1 MKFGIVVLPG
11 SNCDHDALHVTR
23 DLLGAETE
31 VLWHKETDLKGVD
44 CVVIPGG
51 FAYGDYLRAGA
62 LAKFAPIMEPI
73 RRHAAAGG
81 LVFGI
86 CNGFQVLT
94 EVGLLPGALMRNAHL
109 RFASRDIHLRTEETD
124 TPFTGE
130 LTKGQILRMPIAH
143 GEGNFYAD
151 NATLDE
157 LERNRQ
163 IVFRYCD
170 SEGRTTSE
178 ANPNGSARNIGGICN
193 RARNVLGMM
202 PHPERCSEGLLGCAD
217 GLGIF
222 RSIATWSAAVP
233 PALHDSGTLSMGRGA
248 GTSRLKRSVPSA

>member
-11 SNCDHDALHVTR
+11 SNCDHDTLHVTH
-23 DLLGAETE
+23 DLLGAEVE

-44 CVVIPGG
+44 CVIIPGG

-81 LVFGI
+81 MVFGI

-94 EVGLLPGALMRNAHL
+94 EVGLLPGALMRNANL
-109 RFASRDIHLRTEETD
+109 RFAGKDIYVRTEETD
-124 TPFTGE
+124 TPISGE
-130 LTKGQILRMPIAH
+130 LQKGQVLRMPIAH

-151 NATLDE
+151 DATLDD

-163 IVFRYCD
+163 VIFRYCD
-170 SEGRTTSE
+170 SEGRVISE
-178 ANPNGSARNIGGICN
+178 ANPNGSARGIAGICN
-193 RARNVLGMM
+193 RARNVFGMM
-202 PHPERCSEGLLGCAD
+202 PHPERCAETLLGNAD
-217 GLGIF
+217 GLGVF
-222 RSIATWSAAVP
+222 KSIAASLARV
-233 PALHDSGTLSMGRGA
+233 
-248 GTSRLKRSVPSA
+248 

>member
-11 SNCDHDALHVTR
+11 SNCDQDTLHVTH
-23 DLLGAETE
+23 DIIGAEVE
-31 VLWHKETDLKGVD
+31 VLWHKDTDLKGVD
-44 CVVIPGG
+44 CVIVPGG

-81 LVFGI
+81 LVVGI

-94 EVGLLPGALMRNAHL
+94 EAGLLPGALMRNANL
-109 RFASRDIHLRTEETD
+109 RFAGKDIHVRVEETD
-124 TPFTGE
+124 TPITSE
-130 LTKGQILRMPIAH
+130 LQKGQVLRMPIAH

-151 NATLDE
+151 DATLDD

-163 IVFRYCD
+163 VIFRYCD
-170 SEGRTTSE
+170 SQGRTISE
-178 ANPNGSARNIGGICN
+178 ANPNGSARNIAGICN
-193 RARNVLGMM
+193 RARNVFGLM
-202 PHPERCSEGLLGCAD
+202 PHPERCSEALLGNAD

-222 RSIATWSAAVP
+222 KSIAASLARV
-233 PALHDSGTLSMGRGA
+233 
-248 GTSRLKRSVPSA
+248 

>member
-11 SNCDHDALHVTR
+11 SNCDHDTLHVTH
-23 DLLGAETE
+23 DIIGAEVE
-31 VLWHKETDLKGVD
+31 VLWHKDTDLKGVD
-44 CVVIPGG
+44 CVIVPGG

-62 LAKFAPIMEPI
+62 LAKFAPIMEPV

-94 EVGLLPGALMRNAHL
+94 EVGLLPGALMRNANL
-109 RFASRDIHLRTEETD
+109 RFAGKDIHVRTEETD
-124 TPFTGE
+124 TPITGE
-130 LTKGQILRMPIAH
+130 LQKGQVLRMPIAH

-151 NATLDE
+151 DATLDD

-163 IVFRYCD
+163 VIFRYCD
-170 SEGRTTSE
+170 AQGRVISEG
-178 ANPNGSARNIGGICN
+178 NPNGSARNIAGICN
-193 RARNVLGMM
+193 RARNVFGMM
-202 PHPERCSEGLLGCAD
+202 PHPERCSESLLGNAD

-222 RSIATWSAAVP
+222 KSIAASLARV
-233 PALHDSGTLSMGRGA
+233 
-248 GTSRLKRSVPSA
+248 

>member
-23 DLLGAETE
+23 DVIGAEAE
-31 VLWHKETDLKGVD
+31 LLWHKETDLKGVD
-44 CVVIPGG
+44 CVIIPGG

-62 LAKFAPIMEPI
+62 LAKFAPIMDPI

-109 RFASRDIHLRTEETD
+109 RFAGRDIFLRTEETD
-124 TPFTGE
+124 TPITSE
-130 LTKGQILRMPIAH
+130 VMKGQILRMPIAH
-143 GEGNFYAD
+143 GEGNYFAEED
-151 NATLDE
+151 ALDE

-163 IVFRYCD
+163 VIFRYCD
-170 SEGRTTSE
+170 EEGRIIFAS
-178 ANPNGSARNIGGICN
+178 NPNGSARNIAGICN
-193 RARNVLGMM
+193 RDRNVLGMM
-202 PHPERCSEGLLGCAD
+202 PHPERCSEAILGNAD
-217 GLGIF
+217 GLGVF
-222 RSIATWSAAVP
+222 KSIAASLARV
-233 PALHDSGTLSMGRGA
+233 
-248 GTSRLKRSVPSA
+248 

>member
-1 MKFGIVVLPG
+1 MKFGIVILPG
-11 SNCDHDALHVTR
+11 SNCDHDAMHVASTV
-23 DLLGAETE
+23 LGAEA
-31 VLWHKETDLKGVD
+31 VFLWHKETNLKGSD
-44 CVVIPGG
+44 CVIIPGG

-94 EVGLLPGALMRNAHL
+94 EVGLLPGALMRNEHL
-109 RFASRDIHLRTEETD
+109 RFASRDVFIRTEQTD
-124 TPFTGE
+124 TAFTNSLE
-130 LTKGQILRMPIAH
+130 VGQVLRAPIAH
-143 GEGNFYAD
+143 GEGNYFAD
-151 NATLDE
+151 DATLDA

-170 SEGRTTSE
+170 ENGLVRRE
-178 ANPNGSARNIGGICN
+178 ANPNGSARNIAGICN
-193 RARNVLGMM
+193 AERNVLGMM
-202 PHPERCSEGLLGCAD
+202 PHPERCAEPLLGNAD

-222 RSIATWSAAVP
+222 KSIVASFARVA
-233 PALHDSGTLSMGRGA
+233 
-248 GTSRLKRSVPSA
+248 